1 MGTANSP
8 NLPRKMY
15 RSSTATCADRK
26 NETSEGDAGSRFNM
40 NEMSSHKTSMSE
52 NGGWSRTRIR
62 TIALAVL
69 TAVGVCL
76 CFRLA
81 QPCIPSLVW
90 AGALASVFNPLHRWI
105 EARVRRPN
113 LAAAFSLVIIG
124 LLVVAPATWFAQM
137 LAEQAISVPEYVQKQ
152 IAAGKWR
159 MPDDQHPR
167 LAHFLALVER
177 QVSSP
182 ENASMAATWLK
193 TILSRLVKETAIAAV
208 QVCLTLYFLF
218 YLLRDRSRVL
228 KAIRSF
234 LPLGESET
242 NTLFGRVNDTIHA
255 TLYGMLALSVLQ
267 GVLGGLM
274 FWWLGVPSPWFW
286 ALVAAVFA
294 FVPVIDA
301 FVLWL
306 PAAVYLGLEGR
317 WGEALGVAAL
327 GSLLVRVIENLL
339 YPVLMKHRLRVPS
352 VSIFVAL
359 VGGLLLFGWSGLVL
373 GPVLITVTS
382 TLLEICADRFGQSQ
396 VGIRI
401 PDRQRIES
409 LECSD
414 AEQRRASGGTALPSA
429 RDREEMVMRDVAQM
443 PHDFSGSSIS

>member
-1 MGTANSP
+1 MT
-8 NLPRKMY
+8 
-15 RSSTATCADRK
+15 TCAGRK
-26 NETSEGDAGSRFNM
+26 NEASEDHAGDRLNM
-40 NEMSSHKTSMSE
+40 NQPSSKETSMSE
-52 NGGWSRTRIR
+52 NGGWPRTRIR
-62 TIALAVL
+62 AIALAL
-69 TAVGVCL
+69 LAAVGICL
-76 CFRLA
+76 CYRLA

-90 AGALASVFNPLHRWI
+90 AGALASVFSPLHRCI

-113 LAAAFSLVIIG
+113 LAAAFSMVIIG
-124 LLVVAPATWFAQM
+124 LLVVAPATWFAQI
-137 LAEQAISVPEYVQKQ
+137 LAEQATSVPEYIQKQ
-152 IAAGKWR
+152 IATGKWR

-182 ENASMAATWLK
+182 ENASMASTWLK
-193 TILSRLVKETAIAAV
+193 TTLSRLAEETAIAAV
-208 QVCLTLYFLF
+208 QVSLTLYFLF
-218 YLLRDRSRVL
+218 FFLRDRFRVL
-228 KAIRSF
+228 KTIRSF

-255 TLYGMLALSVLQ
+255 TLYGIIALSALQ

-294 FVPVIDA
+294 FVPVLDT

-317 WGEALGVAAL
+317 WGEALGIAAL
-327 GSLLVRVIENLL
+327 GSLLVRAIENFL
-339 YPVLMKHRLRVPS
+339 YPVMVKDRLKVPP

-373 GPVLITVTS
+373 GPVILTVTS
-382 TLLEICADRFGQSQ
+382 ALLEICVKRFGEPQ
-396 VGIRI
+396 VGIRST
-401 PDRQRIES
+401 DRPRAES
-409 LECSD
+409 LECK
-414 AEQRRASGGTALPSA
+414 
-429 RDREEMVMRDVAQM
+429 
-443 PHDFSGSSIS
+443 I

>member
-1 MGTANSP
+1 MKQ
-8 NLPRKMY
+8 L
-15 RSSTATCADRK
+15 SS
-26 NETSEGDAGSRFNM
+26 NEASIR
-40 NEMSSHKTSMSE
+40 E

-62 TIALAVL
+62 AIALAL
-69 TAVGVCL
+69 LAAVGI
-76 CFRLA
+76 CFCYRLA

-90 AGALASVFNPLHRWI
+90 AGALALVFNPLHRWI

-124 LLVVAPATWFAQM
+124 LLVVAPATWFAHM
-137 LAEQAISVPEYVQKQ
+137 LAEQATSVPEYIQKQ

-193 TILSRLVKETAIAAV
+193 TLLSRLVEETAIAAV
-208 QVCLTLYFLF
+208 QVSLTLYFLF
-218 YLLRDRSRVL
+218 YFLRDRFRVL

-234 LPLGESET
+234 LPLDESDT

-255 TLYGMLALSVLQ
+255 TFYGMLALSALQ
-267 GVLGGLM
+267 GMLGGLM

-294 FVPVIDA
+294 FVPVVDTI
-301 FVLWL
+301 VLWL

-327 GSLLVRVIENLL
+327 GSLLVRAIENFL
-339 YPVLMKHRLRVPS
+339 YPVMVKDRLKVPPI
-352 VSIFVAL
+352 SIFVAFL
-359 VGGLLLFGWSGLVL
+359 GGLLLFGWSGLVL
-373 GPVLITVTS
+373 GPVILTVTS
-382 TLLEICADRFGQSQ
+382 ALLEICAKRFGEPQ
-396 VGIRI
+396 VGVRS
-401 PDRQRIES
+401 PDRPRTES
-409 LECSD
+409 LECTN
-414 AEQRRASGGTALPSA
+414 AEQRWASGVADLPLS
-429 RDREEMVMRDVAQM
+429 Q
-443 PHDFSGSSIS
+443 GK